1 MGYISPISKNGIIT
15 YATSFSDPISTCKE
29 YNDFGLLLVNDV
41 VFGAVIEKKTLVKLI
56 LRLEDGKNLNKTSNK
71 EFFSLI
77 LDKRIKYEEIID
89 LIDKAYQFTL
99 LKEK

>member
-56 LRLEDGKNLNKTSNK
+56 LRLVV
-71 EFFSLI
+71 
-77 LDKRIKYEEIID
+77 
-89 LIDKAYQFTL
+89 A
-99 LKEK
+99 